1 MSIKR
6 FKGFIEKYKLKK
18 YKNFIRSK
26 EIKLPIRIEKD
37 MIFLDN
43 YKNHFQIIETII
55 DNIEK
60 GIFFYIFFIDGK
72 KQKKFETRII
82 PQIIDF
88 FGVHVFILG
97 KDYKY
102 IYQNKIYEKGIEVL
116 NEKNIDKRF
125 IFLEEKDLIDMTTL
139 SISNL
144 NKNSIIFTDSL
155 DDNLIQNFSN
165 VTFSI
170 LINLDKKIFKPLVF
184 DNVVELRH
192 NILKIN
198 YSELELLRNK
208 IKENDKFG
216 KKLLKL
222 VNK

>member
-1 MSIKR
+1 MLIKR
-6 FKGFIEKYKLKK
+6 FKDFAEKHKLKK
-18 YKNFIRSK
+18 YYNLIRSK
-26 EIKLPIRIEKD
+26 EIKLPNRIEKE
-37 MIFLDN
+37 MIFLND
-43 YKNHFQIIETII
+43 YKNDFQIVEDII

-60 GIFFYIFFIDGK
+60 GIFYYVFFIEEK
-72 KQKKFETRII
+72 KLKKFETKILS
-82 PQIIDF
+82 QIIDF

-102 IYQNKIYEKGIEVL
+102 IHQNNIYEKGIEIL

-125 IFLEEKDLIDMTTL
+125 IFLKEKNLIDITTIG
-139 SISNL
+139 ISNL

-170 LINLDKKIFKPLVF
+170 LINLEKKIFKPVVF
-184 DNVVELRH
+184 DNVVELKH

-198 YSELELLRNK
+198 YSELDVLKNK
-208 IKENDKFG
+208 IKKKDIFSKKVLNLIDK
-216 KKLLKL
+216 
-222 VNK
+222 